1 MFELIYVVPLIL
13 LSALCWYAGHLYG
26 VRRGRAKEASSQLT
40 QHYFQGINFL
50 LNEQPDQ
57 AIDTFIRSVDVTPA
71 TLETHLALGNLMRQR
86 GEMER
91 AIRVHQNLLSRPNL
105 NAQQLRQA
113 RLELGRDFLKAGLF
127 DRAERLFLDLV
138 DDESGALRQAS
149 LLHLV
154 DIYRH
159 EKEWEKAIRA
169 ASMLDKKRFGR
180 SPEGLAVEQANFCC
194 ELAAK
199 AMAGG
204 DLLQARG
211 HLKSALKYNRNSS
224 RASMLWGKLEGLSN
238 NHALALK
245 RYLAVP
251 EQQPD
256 YLTEILAPVRDC
268 YQLVGDKPGLLRQ
281 LSGWLDRYP
290 SASLL
295 NMVAE
300 ELAGQQGDEA
310 AISFLGD
317 YLERH
322 PSLKGLNAL
331 LGFYWQSEETVSRH
345 LELVKNTL
353 STLINRN
360 PAYRC
365 IQCGFKGSHLHWLC
379 PQCQQWETVRPL
391 RGIDGE

>member
-1 MFELIYVVPLIL
+1 MYELTYAVPLIL
-13 LSALCWYAGHLYG
+13 LSALCWYAGYLYG
-26 VRRGRAKEASSQLT
+26 VRRGRAKEASSQLA

-71 TLETHLALGNLMRQR
+71 TLETHLALGNIMRQR
-86 GEMER
+86 GETER

-105 NAQQLRQA
+105 TGQQLRQA

-138 DDESGALRQAS
+138 DDESGGFRQSS
-149 LLHLV
+149 LLHLI

-169 ASMLDKKRFGR
+169 ASMMDKKRFGR
-180 SPEGLAVEQANFCC
+180 TPEGLGIEQANFCC
-194 ELAAK
+194 ELALR

-204 DLLQARG
+204 DLLEARG
-211 HLKSALKYNRNSS
+211 HLKSALKFNRNSS
-224 RASMLWGKLEGLSN
+224 RASMLWGKLEGLAN
-238 NHALALK
+238 NHSLALK

-251 EQQPD
+251 DQQPEF
-256 YLTEILAPVRDC
+256 LTEILSPVRDC
-268 YQLVGDKPGLLRQ
+268 YQALEDKSGLLRQ
-281 LSGWLDRYP
+281 LSSWLEKYP

-295 NMVAE
+295 KMVAE
-300 ELAGQQGDEA
+300 EIAVQQGDEA

-317 YLERH
+317 YLEHH

-331 LGFYWQSEETVSRH
+331 LGFYWPSEGAVGRH
-345 LELVKNTL
+345 LELFKHTL
-353 STLINRN
+353 SALIERN

-379 PQCQQWETVRPL
+379 PQCQHWETVRPL
-391 RGIDGE
+391 RGIEGE